1 MDRDCAADAQVRHAL
16 LALLR
21 AGLWERGVEPLS
33 LFPLSGE
40 VWERVYRLSLRQT
53 VAGIAFRGLHHLA
66 DGLLPPEPLLL
77 RWTAA
82 ADGIE
87 RSNWQMNHALGSLL
101 ALFSGCG
108 LHPILQKGQGVAAFY
123 PFPLLRECGD
133 IDLYFASKA
142 EFESAARCIAGR
154 GVRLAWDADGSVAY
168 RWHGVTVEH
177 HSRLVDLSH
186 SRRGVRRLEQEWGFC
201 PMELPAVSP
210 GFCASVP
217 SPPLNLLLQSAHI
230 LKHAL
235 GRGIGLRQLCDM
247 AVSCR
252 RLCGQVQPA
261 AFGQACREVGLA
273 RWMPLLHAFLAGC
286 LGLPQACLP
295 YASVASSPQPLLD
308 IVWRGG
314 NFGRAGGSPVAG
326 PALLR
331 KAATAAAFVRN
342 VGFAL
347 RYAPLEALWLFA
359 GLAKGQLKCK

>member
-1 MDRDCAADAQVRHAL
+1 MDRDCAADAQARHAL

-33 LFPLSGE
+33 LFPLLGE

-142 EFESAARCIAGR
+142 EFESAARCIVGR

-186 SRRGVRRLEQEWGFC
+186 SRRGVRRLEQVWGFC
-201 PMELPAVSP
+201 PMELPAVSH

-235 GRGIGLRQLCDM
+235 GRGIGLAKCSLPPSGRLAARWAWHGGCRCSTPSLPV
-247 AVSCR
+247 ASAFR
-252 RLCGQVQPA
+252 RLACPTLPWPPARSRCSTSFGVAEISAGPVALLPPGRLCCARPPLPPPSCGTLVSRCA
-261 AFGQACREVGLA
+261 MR
-273 RWMPLLHAFLAGC
+273 RWRRCGC
-286 LGLPQACLP
+286 LPDLLKDNSN
-295 YASVASSPQPLLD
+295 ASD
-308 IVWRGG
+308 
-314 NFGRAGGSPVAG
+314 
-326 PALLR
+326 
-331 KAATAAAFVRN
+331 T
-342 VGFAL
+342 
-347 RYAPLEALWLFA
+347 LF
-359 GLAKGQLKCK
+359 LHSLV